1 MSDSD
6 TITLPRR
13 EQLLRRLMDVDGS
26 AERQQRLYPLILK
39 SAGVQL
45 NGVGVVN
52 VLKDAIEQYAS
63 GMHPSMRRVLS
74 MELEAYIIALVLSQ
88 PVREDALRYARSL

>member
-6 TITLPRR
+6 TITLPKR

-26 AERQQRLYPLILK
+26 TERQQRLYPLILE
-39 SAGVQL
+39 SAGAQL

-63 GMHPSMRRVLS
+63 GMHPSIRRVLA
-74 MELEAYIIALVLSQ
+74 MELESYIIALVLSRT
-88 PVREDALRYARSL
+88 VREDALRYARSL